1 LGGGP
6 GMGSSGMPV
15 DPALAAEEDSMKD
28 LLNEM
33 KETAEGGAGDEPFS
47 EIQAEGGII
56 EMNAEDLF
64 PRVRAA
70 HVRSLKQGRVLNGL
84 GEKITP
90 DSE

>member
-1 LGGGP
+1 MP
-6 GMGSSGMPV
+6 SGSSMPPS
-15 DPALAAEEDSMKD
+15 DPAVAAAEEGMKD
-28 LLNEM
+28 LLNDMKDTVEGNTDGLGADGETQADGSIMEM
-33 KETAEGGAGDEPFS
+33 D
-47 EIQAEGGII
+47 
-56 EMNAEDLF
+56 AEDLF